1 MLLVTCMLLH
11 ACTENNAR
19 DYCQDHYL
27 FHQNHGDTIGLLTI
41 NLPEDGRVA
50 SDLKLPVSI
59 FEGSNRL
66 GELKD
71 YLQQADN
78 IYTLNTAQQCEVA
91 SSTVSMQSGTISAS
105 FESRCGAGN
114 KIGQVDVLIFDSSPE
129 LEEVEV
135 LVTTPATSKHFAISR
150 QCDAAIFRL
159 DHQ

>member
-1 MLLVTCMLLH
+1 
-11 ACTENNAR
+11 
-19 DYCQDHYL
+19 
-27 FHQNHGDTIGLLTI
+27 
-41 NLPEDGRVA
+41 
-50 SDLKLPVSI
+50 
-59 FEGSNRL
+59 
-66 GELKD
+66 
-71 YLQQADN
+71 
-78 IYTLNTAQQCEVA
+78 
-91 SSTVSMQSGTISAS
+91 MQSGTISAS